1 MAGQKNAH
9 HLFALPF
16 FAHIETYVEETN
28 PAAKWCLLGYW
39 HDFQSVPRKIDE
51 FWFADINY
59 PAGLHMTSTLDGCEE
74 FRLKSN
80 ETSAPVAA
88 AMENLV
94 VDCSDFHLYCLRS
107 VFESGSNAIL
117 LRRQLD

>member
-1 MAGQKNAH
+1 MPTIFCPAT
-9 HLFALPF
+9 
-16 FAHIETYVEETN
+16 FAHIETYDEETN

-80 ETSAPVAA
+80 ETSAPVSA

-94 VDCSDFHLYCLRS
+94 VDSSDVHLYCLRS